1 MIIREGQIH
10 EYTAPYEVMLNLYPD
25 QFVSEK
31 KKKEDS
37 FIKINMDYF
46 YTVGL
51 SQYNSNRK
59 NIIRNYELLK
69 GKLTPEDFYEDEP
82 VQSFVDE
89 LINTAELPKYVQH
102 YSIINPPVNGMVGE
116 MTKRPD
122 VSRPKAMDDD
132 SKSEELEYYTDLY
145 QQLIYQNAK
154 DKIQKKMMSKGVDL
168 SNLDEFNQ
176 QVEQLTQEKVK
187 EYMVSYTSAGERWA
201 NIIISTL
208 KVEFDFKEKSEEGF
222 RDMLICNKQFY
233 HVYETKT
240 KTGFMMDVLN
250 PKNVW
255 YLTTPDKKY
264 IRDAYAAGII
274 EIMELSEIIAKY
286 DLPKDEIDHLR
297 NYAMQAF
304 FPYAAES
311 NLVKGNHGGNGINS
325 VNYNTYDPLVLEA
338 RTQMEARL
346 QAENMQSLDSFLGN
360 AAPNVGTYGMRFVVT
375 TAYWQSKKLL
385 GLLSFKDKD
394 GIEQTQIVDENYKE
408 GDHPQEISIEWGY
421 INQWYKGIKVGDDVY
436 HITPLKILDYCPIIG
451 VVHEIKNTISRSLVD
466 LMKPFQVLYNIC
478 MNQIYRFMEK
488 EKGKVFIFNKRY
500 IPLLQD
506 GDYEDSEE
514 IWLRQMEEE
523 GICFV
528 DDTPDNK
535 KVPSTFNQI
544 TVVDMSLDQQM
555 NARLNLA
562 LSLRKECWSLAGLT
576 DARLGNVLASQTATG
591 TNTELSQ
598 SYAQTEPYFVQHEY
612 VINQV
617 LQAILDAA
625 AYIEGNKPES
635 TVRFVDNEGSNK
647 FITIQT
653 ASDLKNR
660 DIKLFITS
668 RAEDQEIFKQL
679 RALAPS
685 LIQNGTDAYTAS
697 TLFTT
702 NSVRQMRDVLKSLRD
717 KQDAIVK
724 QNQDMQA
731 QQNQIEEEKNKMDAQ
746 RADKEHQ
753 DEIDL
758 KMYEV
763 DTKAKTSLAIER
775 IRSAVAIAKEQLAH
789 TEDSDMLSFTDQY
802 LKQQQDSFDREMKSL
817 EMELSQKKIDL
828 QSKKDKKD
836 SDQKDRKLELE
847 AAGMQSRER
856 IANKQ
861 MEQRKSQ
868 SKNSK

>member
-31 KKKEDS
+31 KKKQET
-37 FIKINMDYF
+37 FAKLTMDYF

-51 SQYNSNRK
+51 SQYNAQRK
-59 NIIRNYELLK
+59 SIVRNYELIK
-69 GKLTPEDFYEDEP
+69 GRLTPEDFYEDEP

-89 LINTAELPKYVQH
+89 LIQSADLPKYVQH

-122 VSRPKAMDDD
+122 VSRPKAMDDE

-145 QQLIYQNAK
+145 QQLVYQSAK
-154 DKIQKKMMSKGVDL
+154 QKIQQKLLSKGQDL
-168 SNLDEFNQ
+168 SNLEEFNQ
-176 QVEQLTQEKVK
+176 QVEQLTQDKVK

-201 NIIISTL
+201 NIIISSL

-233 HVYETKT
+233 HIYETKT

-264 IRDAYAAGII
+264 IRDAYAAGVV
-274 EIMELSEIIAKY
+274 EIMELSEIISKY
-286 DLPKDEIDHLR
+286 DLPKNEIDHLR
-297 NYAMQAF
+297 DYEMQAF
-304 FPYAAES
+304 FPYAKES
-311 NLVKGNHGGNGINS
+311 NLIKANHGGVGIDS
-325 VNYNTYDPLVLEA
+325 INYNTYDPLVLEA
-338 RTQMEARL
+338 RTQMESRL

-360 AAPNVGTYGMRFVVT
+360 SAPNVGTFGNRFVVT
-375 TAYWQSKKLL
+375 TAYWESKKLL
-385 GLLSFKDKD
+385 GLLTYIDKD
-394 GIEQTQIVDENYKE
+394 GNEQTQFVDDNYKE
-408 GDHPQEISIEWGY
+408 GEHPQELKIEWGY
-421 INQWYKGIKVGDDVY
+421 VNQWYKGIKIGDDIY
-436 HITPLKILDYCPIIG
+436 HVKPLEILDYCPIIG

-478 MNQIYRFMEK
+478 MNQVYRFMEK
-488 EKGKVFIFNKRY
+488 EKGKIFIFNKRY

-528 DDTPDNK
+528 DDAPDNK

-544 TVVDMSLDQQM
+544 TMVDMSLDSQM
-555 NARLNLA
+555 NSRLNLA
-562 LSLRKECWSLAGLT
+562 LALKKECWSLAGLT

-617 LQAILDAA
+617 LQAMLDVA
-625 AYIEGNKPES
+625 AYVEGNKPES

-647 FITIQT
+647 FITLQT
-653 ASDLKNR
+653 ATDLKNR

-668 RAEDQEIFKQL
+668 RAEDQEIFRQL
-679 RALAPS
+679 RALAPA

-724 QNQDMQA
+724 QNQDMQS
-731 QQNQIEEEKNKMDAQ
+731 QQNQIVQEKNQTDAQ
-746 RADKEHQ
+746 RLDKEHQ

-758 KMYEV
+758 KMYEI

-775 IRSAVAIAKEQLAH
+775 IRSAVTIAKEQLAH
-789 TEDSDMLSFTDQY
+789 TEDSDMLSFTEQY

-817 EMELSQKKIDL
+817 EMDLNQKKMEL
-828 QSKKDKKD
+828 QSKKDQKD
-836 SDQKDRKLELE
+836 ADQKDRKLDLE
-847 AAGMQSRER
+847 AASINSREK
-856 IANKQ
+856 IAKEQ
-861 MEQRKSQ
+861 MAQKKSTQ
-868 SKNSK
+868 SKSK